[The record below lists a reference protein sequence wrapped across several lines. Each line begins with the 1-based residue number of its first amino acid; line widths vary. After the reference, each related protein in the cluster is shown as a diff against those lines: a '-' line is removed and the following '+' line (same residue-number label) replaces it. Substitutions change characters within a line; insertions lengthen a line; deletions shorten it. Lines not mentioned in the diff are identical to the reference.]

1 MELIV
6 SEEEE
11 IVVSSLLFSAVSL
24 AELTD

>member
-1 MELIV
+1 MGLTV

-11 IVVSSLLFSAVSL
+11 IIVSSLLFSAVSL